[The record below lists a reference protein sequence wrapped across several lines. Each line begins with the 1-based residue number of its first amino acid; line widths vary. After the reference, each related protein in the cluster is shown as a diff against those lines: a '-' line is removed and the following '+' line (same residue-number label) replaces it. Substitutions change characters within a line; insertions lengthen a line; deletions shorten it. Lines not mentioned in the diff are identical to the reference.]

1 MHLLGNADTEVSI
14 GTRCIRRIIGLCLDA
29 AALMLDRE
37 VPYTC
42 VGMQIVWSA
51 TLLHD
56 LRRNGIS
63 DFALSVDHMSQNDV
77 SHH

>member
-14 GTRCIRRIIGLCLDA
+14 GTRCIRRIIGLCLGA

-42 VGMQIVWSA
+42 VGIQIVWSA
-51 TLLHD
+51 NCCKTYEGTGSQGALHW
-56 LRRNGIS
+56 
-63 DFALSVDHMSQNDV
+63 V
-77 SHH
+77 